1 VNFVF
6 NEKGNINMAELKQI
20 KQRIGT
26 LEVIERVIWS
36 SPDTYY
42 WVCRCDCGNVRT
54 VEEKRLVEETI
65 TMCVSCEI
73 KKKMGKLKVNLH

>member
-1 VNFVF
+1 MSKV
-6 NEKGNINMAELKQI
+6 ELKRI
-20 KQRIGT
+20 KQRIGN

-36 SPDTYY
+36 SPPISYY

-54 VEEKRLVEETI
+54 VEEKRLVKETV

-73 KKKMGKLKVNLH
+73 RNNKRKLNVNFY